1 MISEGIFELKNKKL
15 EEKWKHREENITRKK
30 KEDESIKISRE
41 TSDLLSFESS
51 REMIYD
57 YSRL

>member
-1 MISEGIFELKNKKL
+1 MEAPR
-15 EEKWKHREENITRKK
+15 REHYEKK